1 MITAILVDDERINID
16 NLQALL
22 AGYCEGIEVVATA
35 LSADEAKGHILEFRP
50 DVVFLDIDMPGK
62 NGFDLLR
69 SIKDPAFDVVFVTA
83 YDAYGIMAVKFSA
96 LDYLL
101 KPINIA
107 ELKSTVERIT
117 QSVNAKRDYLQLHNL
132 LQLLDRKLP
141 DEHQKI
147 ALPTMKETYLVPVKD
162 IVRCSSS
169 NNYTTFFLTNGTEHL
184 ISKPLYEYDELLSPY
199 GFIRCH
205 QSHLVNKAH
214 ITSILNEDS
223 GYLIMDDSTQKIP
236 ISKQKK
242 SSIKALLKL

>member
-22 AGYCEGIEVVATA
+22 ARHCENIEVVATA
-35 LSADEAKGHILEFRP
+35 VNADEAKERILELAP

-69 SIKDPAFDVVFVTA
+69 SIEDPGFDVVFVTA

-107 ELKSTVERIT
+107 ELKSTVDKIA
-117 QSVNAKRDYLQLHNL
+117 QSVNAKIHHLRLNNL
-132 LQLLDRKLP
+132 FQLLDRKLP
-141 DEHQKI
+141 DEQQKI
-147 ALPTMKETYLVPVKD
+147 ALPTMKETHLVPVRD
-162 IVRCSSS
+162 IVRCCSS
-169 NNYTTFFLTNGTEHL
+169 NNYTTFFLTNGTEYL

-214 ITSILNEDS
+214 VTSLLNEDS
-223 GYLIMDDSTQKIP
+223 GYLIMNYSSQKIP

-242 SSIKALLKL
+242 SAVKTLLKL

>member
-1 MITAILVDDERINID
+1 MITAVLVDDERINID
-16 NLQALL
+16 NLKALL
-22 AGYCEGIEVVATA
+22 ARHCENIEVVATA
-35 LSADEAKGHILEFRP
+35 MNADEAKEHILKLAP

-69 SIKDPAFDVVFVTA
+69 SIEDPGFDVVFVTA

-96 LDYLL
+96 LEYLL

-107 ELKSTVERIT
+107 ELKNTVDKIA
-117 QSVNAKRDYLQLHNL
+117 QSVNAKRHHLRLNNL
-132 LQLLDRKLP
+132 FKLLDRKLP
-141 DEHQKI
+141 DEQQKI
-147 ALPTMKETYLVPVKD
+147 ALPTLKETYLVPVKD

-169 NNYTTFFLTNGTEHL
+169 NNYTTFFLTNGTEYL

-205 QSHLVNKAH
+205 QSHLVNKTH
-214 ITSILNEDS
+214 VTSILNEDS
-223 GYLIMDDSTQKIP
+223 GYLVMDYGSQKVP

-242 SSIKALLKL
+242 TSVKTLLKM